1 MLSRAIVGSLHMST
15 ILFIVGAL
23 VLLGLSALFSGL
35 TLGLL
40 SLSTFELKR
49 KADLGNAEAKLVY
62 PIRSH
67 GNELLVSL
75 LIGNVVVNA
84 ALTVVLD
91 SFLPGNSVVSGFVT
105 VFIATVL
112 ITFFGEILPQAFLYK
127 NGLKFGAQLSPYLA
141 IFLRVM
147 RPIAGPIGHALDK
160 AIGKDAPNIYSTDE
174 LVKILEE
181 HERSEDSDIE
191 ADEIA
196 IVRNAINFGDK
207 LVRDVMTPKSVVTA
221 VGQDEILS
229 PSMLKE
235 LHDSGHSRFPVYTE
249 NLDTVV
255 GTLFLRDLVDS
266 KKHSKTAKAAMD
278 KQVYFVKE
286 DQALD
291 HALNAFLRTKWHLF
305 IVVNEFGETMGIITI
320 EDIIEEI
327 VGREI
332 VDEFDRFDDM
342 RQVATLQAKKKSRS
356 ASLVV
361 GPGRP
366 NLE

>member
-1 MLSRAIVGSLHMST
+1 MGT
-15 ILFIVGAL
+15 ILLILFAL
-23 VLLGLSALFSGL
+23 TLLGMSALFSGL

-40 SLSTFELKR
+40 SLSVFELKR

-91 SFLPGNSVVSGFVT
+91 SFLPGNSVVSGVVT
-105 VFIATVL
+105 VIIATIL

-127 NGLKFGAQLSPYLA
+127 NGLKFGAQLSPYIT
-141 IFLRVM
+141 IFMQIM
-147 RPIAGPIGHALDK
+147 RPLAGPIGRALDR

-191 ADEIA
+191 ADEIE

-207 LVRDVMTPKSVVTA
+207 LVRNVMTPKSVVTA
-221 VGQDEILS
+221 VEQDEVLS
-229 PSMLKE
+229 PALLKE
-235 LHDSGHSRFPVYTE
+235 LHESGHSRFPVYVE
-249 NLDTVV
+249 NLDTII

-286 DQALD
+286 DHALD

-305 IVVNEFGETMGIITI
+305 IVVNEFGETLGIITI

-327 VGREI
+327 MGREI

-342 RQVATLQAKKKSRS
+342 RQVATLQAKKRARPSSR
-356 ASLVV
+356 VI

-366 NLE
+366 TLE